1 LLSKHPAFTLSTPL
15 CFVVTGVTVLLSWL
29 LLQSRGRCFP
39 SKGTLG
45 RFDPVLIPDA
55 HRCNKQG

>member
-1 LLSKHPAFTLSTPL
+1 L